1 MRRSEAPLPLPTD
14 TELAILGVLW
24 KHGPSTVRQ
33 VAAQLESGR
42 AVAYTTVLKMLQIMH
57 QKGLVDRDERQ
68 RNHVYAAVAPPERTQ
83 ASLIESLTTRAFGG
97 STARL
102 VMRALD
108 ATRATK
114 EERGQIR
121 ALLDRLDTDEPG
133 EESDERDA

>member
-1 MRRSEAPLPLPTD
+1 VQRTDPSLPTD
-14 TELAILGVLW
+14 AELVILNVLW

-33 VAAQLESGR
+33 VADQLDEAGR

-57 QKGLVDRDERQ
+57 QKGLVSRDERQ
-68 RNHVYAAVAPPERTQ
+68 RHHVYAAGSPPERTQ

-114 EERGQIR
+114 EEREQIR
-121 ALLDRLDTDEPG
+121 ALLDRLDTDEP
-133 EESDERDA
+133 EEEPR